1 MGSVGGWLGST
12 VTLCVFV
19 IFHKLSGYATK
30 QGPLGECTGIH
41 APRGA
46 CQGHP
51 SEWFGVM
58 EPFSRRR
65 QGGEKKREREEKKKA
80 YYKEGKMT

>member
-19 IFHKLSGYATK
+19 IFHKLSGYAAK
-30 QGPLGECTGIH
+30 QRPLGECAGIL

-51 SEWFGVM
+51 SEWF
-58 EPFSRRR
+58 RRDGAFLAKATR
-65 QGGEKKREREEKKKA
+65 REKKKREEKKA
-80 YYKEGKMT
+80 HYKEGKMT

>member
-19 IFHKLSGYATK
+19 IFHKLSGYAAK

-51 SEWFGVM
+51 SEWFRRDGA
-58 EPFSRRR
+58 FLTTATRRR
-65 QGGEKKREREEKKKA
+65 KKKGGKKA
-80 YYKEGKMT
+80 HYKEGKMT